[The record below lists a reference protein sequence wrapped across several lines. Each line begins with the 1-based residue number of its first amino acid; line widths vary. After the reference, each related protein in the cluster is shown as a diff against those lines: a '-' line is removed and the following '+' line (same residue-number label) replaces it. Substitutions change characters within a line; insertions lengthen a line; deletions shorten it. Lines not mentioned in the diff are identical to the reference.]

1 LFQLAP
7 GIVTRCGIEPTKAK
21 DNNMPEGAGT
31 GYNIPISLSAASTF
45 SVPQTLNAP
54 SYVVYGSGNRVGGDT
69 EQSPQNINPATAV
82 SSASQRDA
90 SASSSGSGVE
100 GLLAGGSGLSTQS
113 ITIIVAGVVA
123 VAAIIAAAI

>member
-1 LFQLAP
+1 
-7 GIVTRCGIEPTKAK
+7 
-21 DNNMPEGAGT
+21 MPEGA

-45 SVPQTLNAP
+45 SVPQTLLTP
-54 SYVVYGSGNRVGGDT
+54 SYVVFGTGNRVGGDI

-100 GLLAGGSGLSTQS
+100 GLIAGSGGVDTKTLLIAGSA
-113 ITIIVAGVVA
+113 IVIVALIIG
-123 VAAIIAAAI
+123 AAIYFRK